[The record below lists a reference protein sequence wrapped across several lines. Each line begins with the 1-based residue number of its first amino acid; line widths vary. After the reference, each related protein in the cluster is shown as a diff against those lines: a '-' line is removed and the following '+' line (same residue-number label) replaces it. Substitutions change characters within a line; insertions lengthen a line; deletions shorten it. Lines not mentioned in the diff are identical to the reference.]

1 MKVKS
6 NLLIVLILTLPLFS
20 FCQDPFQKPKL
31 EYDFSLTMPG
41 FTNIE
46 NYRAKLEFRKLTKNK
61 KYRKVSLN
69 LSSSYNNHS
78 NFFLPKSDTVV
89 NERFVNKNIDRIY
102 AQIGLDK
109 YIGKHKMILIGG
121 GLLIGHELLYEYFQD
136 DQYIWNSVDQN
147 WNKDLL
153 NSSSFFK
160 GTHEVNY
167 ATIGIEANI
176 GINVPLTSKWN
187 IGVQASPRIVMGRSL
202 KRTLSGDT
210 SHEFN
215 PQKTFVKKDYNL
227 DVALRY
233 SFGKKS

>member
-187 IGVQASPRIVMGRSL
+187 VGVQASPRVVMARSL
-202 KRTLSGDT
+202 NRTLKGDT
-210 SHEFN
+210 SYDFN
-215 PQKTFVKKDYNL
+215 YQKSFVKMDYNL